1 MRSFFQDLMIKKLL
15 TWYENFL
22 LKGSLNSLLNPWEN
36 NFKLKFMTKSQV
48 HTINKDYIYS
58 GSYNLLQLFSLF
70 WSQKVYIHINQHFF
84 ADPIMYRKSNFVF
97 VLPIKTWKNTLKSRV
112 HLQKFL
118 LLPPDCLLVIR
129 PET

>member
-48 HTINKDYIYS
+48 CTYYKQGLFTLAAILNW
-58 GSYNLLQLFSLF
+58 LQLFSLF
-70 WSQKVYIHINQHFF
+70 WSQKVYIHINPQFYIQLLYRPHFGTWILPF
-84 ADPIMYRKSNFVF
+84 GLLGSTVGSKDKIWVNDMDGPNKSA
-97 VLPIKTWKNTLKSRV
+97 KSE
-112 HLQKFL
+112 
-118 LLPPDCLLVIR
+118 I
-129 PET
+129 